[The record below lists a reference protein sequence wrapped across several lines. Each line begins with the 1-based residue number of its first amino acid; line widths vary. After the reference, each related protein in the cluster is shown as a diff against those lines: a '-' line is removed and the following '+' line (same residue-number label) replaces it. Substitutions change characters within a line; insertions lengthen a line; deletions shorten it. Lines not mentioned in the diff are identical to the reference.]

1 MEEKKPKK
9 LTLVPRSPQKQSA
22 EAKDPAASRPDKP
35 AVGLHA
41 VGVASDPEAL
51 ADDAQDEL
59 DPVISLLGA
68 ADVETADVVEPE
80 HPVEIE
86 DGAPSPATPKKSGTF
101 GEEPAAP
108 VGDPIVGDTSDP
120 VRMYLQ
126 EMGTIALLSREEEVS
141 IAKEIEAGEKRVRE
155 EVFATPLAAQRVLE
169 LGDRLKQDES
179 EARFVFGDED
189 DDLDA
194 AGKEDRRI
202 KGFLARMSPLRRQCS
217 EREKADRLARTR
229 RTPAKER
236 EKALKRRDALRQ
248 KIGATLDVLPLGRRH
263 ITDVADNLK
272 KAGRL
277 LEGQDRILRRQE
289 SRCGCTASEII
300 GLARS
305 LASRNGNR
313 PEAKNGRP
321 LSKTQERDILDASQ
335 RIKAARKEIQRLEGQ
350 LGTNIDDV
358 RRSLRTIAQGEAQAM
373 DGKRRLI
380 EANLRLV
387 VSIAKRY
394 VNRGLGFLDL
404 IQEGNIGLMRA
415 VEKFE
420 YQRGYKFSTYATWW
434 IRQSVSRAIADQ
446 ARTIRI
452 PVHMIETINKVLR
465 TSRYLVQQLGREPS
479 PEEIAGQMEVPAD
492 KVRKVLKIVKEP
504 VSLETPIGDDEESSL
519 GDFVEDRQT
528 LSPADAAMAL
538 SLEEQ
543 TRKVL
548 ATLTPR
554 EEQILRMRF
563 GIDEKTDY
571 TLEEVG
577 QRFAVTRER
586 IRQIE
591 AKALRKLRNPTR
603 AKSLAAFIDS

>member
-1 MEEKKPKK
+1 MEKKHPKK
-9 LTLVPRSPQKQSA
+9 LTLVPRVSQKKSA
-22 EAKDPAASRPDKP
+22 ESRGPTVPRSDQPAAG
-35 AVGLHA
+35 GL
-41 VGVASDPEAL
+41 ASDSEAL
-51 ADDAQDEL
+51 ADDAQGEL

-68 ADVETADVVEPE
+68 ADVETGDVVEPDSRA
-80 HPVEIE
+80 EIE
-86 DGAPSPATPKKSGTF
+86 DGAPSPPTAKKDDTF
-101 GEEPAAP
+101 GEEQPP
-108 VGDPIVGDTSDP
+108 VVDPLIGDTSDP

-126 EMGTIALLSREEEVS
+126 EMGNISLLSREEEVA

-155 EVFATPLAAQRVLE
+155 EVFDTPLAAQYVLE

-189 DDLDA
+189 DDPDA
-194 AGKEDRRI
+194 AGKEDKRI
-202 KGFLARMSPLRRQCS
+202 KGFLARMGPLRRQCS

-236 EKALKRRDALRQ
+236 EKALKRRDVLRT
-248 KIGATLDVLPLGRRH
+248 KVGTTLDGLPLGRRH

-277 LEGQDRILRRQE
+277 LEEQDRILRRQE

-300 GLARS
+300 GLSRA
-305 LASRNGNR
+305 LASANGTR
-313 PEAKNGRP
+313 RGAKNGRP

-358 RRSLRTIAQGEAQAM
+358 RHSLRTIALGEAQAM

-603 AKSLAAFIDS
+603 AKSLAAFIDG